1 MISDYPGVLP
11 SVLYGG
17 VLLMLIGLAFKVA
30 AAPFHFW
37 APDVYD
43 GSPTHFTGYMSTVVK
58 TAAFAALLRLF
69 SVCFSEISY
78 WWAPVLAVFAAL
90 SILAGNIMALTQVSF
105 KRMIAWS
112 GVANTGYML
121 MAVVAMNEYSASSLL
136 LYAAA
141 YSVASI
147 GIFSLLMSMTASG
160 NENITSLNGFS
171 KVNQFP
177 ALVMTILLLSI
188 AGIPPVAGFF
198 AKYAVFAA
206 AIGSGYVWLAIIA
219 VLGSVIGV
227 FYYLKVIV
235 AMYQPADRESVQH
248 SFSGGQSLVFG
259 LTLVVLIILSAAPAF
274 LGNLL

>member
-1 MISDYPGVLP
+1 
-11 SVLYGG
+11 
-17 VLLMLIGLAFKVA
+17 
-30 AAPFHFW
+30 
-37 APDVYD
+37 
-43 GSPTHFTGYMSTVVK
+43 
-58 TAAFAALLRLF
+58 
-69 SVCFSEISY
+69 
-78 WWAPVLAVFAAL
+78 
-90 SILAGNIMALTQVSF
+90 
-105 KRMIAWS
+105 
-112 GVANTGYML
+112 
-121 MAVVAMNEYSASSLL
+121 
-136 LYAAA
+136 
-141 YSVASI
+141 
-147 GIFSLLMSMTASG
+147 MSMTASG